1 LTPRRLTYLTGT
13 RADFG
18 VMAPILREIA
28 ASPSLELDLLV
39 TGMHLSERFG
49 ATVREVEASALPISA
64 RIPVAID
71 QDSGLA
77 MGLSA
82 AEVLAATSRFLA
94 DNRREAF
101 IVLGDRWEMLAAAQA
116 ALYAGLPVVHLCG
129 GERSGSIDESLR
141 HAISK
146 LAHVH
151 LVAAEDGERRLL
163 GMGEEPWRIHRIGA
177 PGLPGL
183 EARAAQT
190 DLATLAQRYDFD
202 ATRPYALLL
211 FHPVVQDA
219 RMAGTQWRAL
229 FDALAPTGLQVVSL
243 LPNADTG
250 TDLIRAEIA
259 SAAANGRV
267 VAVEHMPRDD
277 YVSALSHAEFLIG
290 NSSSGIVEAATLG
303 TAVVNVG
310 DRQAGRMRSANV
322 FDADFEPVSLAAAIA
337 AAREFDA
344 SGLVNVYGEAHADR
358 RTREVLESLDFAD
371 PALLKKS
378 MTY

>member
-1 LTPRRLTYLTGT
+1 MPRRLTYLTGT

-39 TGMHLSERFG
+39 TGMHLSERYG
-49 ATVREVEASALPISA
+49 STVREVEASGLPISA

-71 QDSGLA
+71 QDSGLGMA
-77 MGLSA
+77 LSA
-82 AEVLAATSRFLA
+82 AEVLRATARFLA
-94 DNRREAF
+94 DNRRDAM

-116 ALYAGLPVVHLCG
+116 ALYAGLPIVHLCG

-146 LAHVH
+146 LAHLH

-183 EARAAQT
+183 AERAGET
-190 DLATLAQRYDFD
+190 DLIALAERYGFD
-202 ATRPYALLL
+202 PGRPYALLL

-219 RMAGTQWRAL
+219 EDSGTQWRAL

-250 TDLIRAEIA
+250 TDRIRAEIA
-259 SAAANGRV
+259 RAANAGGI
-267 VAVEHMPRDD
+267 VAVEHMPRED
-277 YVSALSHAEFLIG
+277 YLAALGHAAFLIG

-310 DRQAGRMRSANV
+310 DRQAGRLRSANV
-322 FDADFEPVSLAAAIA
+322 FDADFEPAGLAAAIA
-337 AAREFDA
+337 AARDFDA

-358 RTREVLESLDFAD
+358 RVREVLESIDLAD